1 MSEQNKV
8 GPAPEAVKKTDEM
21 AAVVNQT
28 GEPIISMKKL
38 AAAGV
43 QYGHQMRKWNPK
55 MAKFIYTS
63 DRGIHIVDL
72 KKTVTKIEEAYNKL
86 KEIVANNGKVL
97 FVGTKKQI
105 QEVIKEQALR
115 SGSFFINR
123 RWLGGTLTN
132 FRTILGR
139 IRYLKDLEK
148 QQADGNF
155 ELRPKKEVNSLRK
168 TAEKLNRNLEGIKEI
183 RMLPKAVFVVDPMI
197 DHNAVAEARKLKIP
211 VFGITDTNCDPEIV
225 DYAIPGNDDAVG
237 SVRIIVEVLAD
248 AVVEAKGGQTLVAY
262 VKDDVYLER
271 LNAMKEIAKPS
282 AAAAPAAAP
291 IPAVA
296 PAAAPTVPGPTV
308 VSSAAPTAA
317 KPVVVSAP
325 STAPTAAKPATAPA
339 TAKPLPAVS
348 SAAKPV
354 SAAAPTVAKPAE
366 GPAVEK
372 TIVKTK
378 TEHSDKPTVSPA
390 PVTTSA
396 TPTDKSKLPAKEEKT
411 TAVKKGKIDA
421 KETKE

>member
-1 MSEQNKV
+1 MEAQQIGGFTMSEQQK
-8 GPAPEAVKKTDEM
+8 GLGTAPITVQKDEM
-21 AAVVNQT
+21 AQVINQT

-72 KKTVTKIEEAYNKL
+72 KKTVTKIEEAYKKL
-86 KEIVANNGKVL
+86 KEIVSNNGKVL

-105 QEVIKEQALR
+105 QDIIKEQSLR

-132 FRTILGR
+132 FKTILNR

-148 QQADGNF
+148 QQEDGNF
-155 ELRPKKEVNSLRK
+155 NLRPKKEINQLKKV
-168 TAEKLNRNLEGIKEI
+168 AEKLNRNLEGIKEI

-197 DHNAVAEARKLKIP
+197 DHNAVAEAKKLKIP
-211 VFGITDTNCDPEIV
+211 VFGITDTNCDPELV

-237 SVRIIVEVLAD
+237 SVRIILELFAD
-248 AVVEAKGGQTLVAY
+248 AIVEAKGGQTVVAY

-271 LNAMKEIAKPS
+271 LNAMKEIARPSVIPS
-282 AAAAPAAAP
+282 AAPVSTP
-291 IPAVA
+291 TPAVT
-296 PAAAPTVPGPTV
+296 PTVPV
-308 VSSAAPTAA
+308 
-317 KPVVVSAP
+317 
-325 STAPTAAKPATAPA
+325 
-339 TAKPLPAVS
+339 
-348 SAAKPV
+348 
-354 SAAAPTVAKPAE
+354 
-366 GPAVEK
+366 VEK
-372 TIVKTK
+372 VLVKEK
-378 TEHSDKPTVSPA
+378 TEHSDKPAVSPA
-390 PVTTSA
+390 PT
-396 TPTDKSKLPAKEEKT
+396 LEEKKP
-411 TAVKKGKIDA
+411 APRKKKIDA

>member
-1 MSEQNKV
+1 MEAQQIGGFTMSEQQK
-8 GPAPEAVKKTDEM
+8 GLGTAPITVQKDEM
-21 AAVVNQT
+21 AQVINQT

-72 KKTVTKIEEAYNKL
+72 KKTVTKIEEAYKKL
-86 KEIVANNGKVL
+86 KEIVSNNGKIL

-105 QEVIKEQALR
+105 QDIIKEQSLR

-132 FRTILGR
+132 FKTILNR

-148 QQADGNF
+148 QQEDGNF
-155 ELRPKKEVNSLRK
+155 NLRPKKEINQLKKV
-168 TAEKLNRNLEGIKEI
+168 AEKLNRNLEGIKEI

-197 DHNAVAEARKLKIP
+197 DHNAVAEAKKLKIP
-211 VFGITDTNCDPEIV
+211 VFGITDTNCDPELV

-237 SVRIIVEVLAD
+237 SVRIILELFAD
-248 AVVEAKGGQTLVAY
+248 AIVEAKGGQTVVAY

-271 LNAMKEIAKPS
+271 LNAMKEIARPS
-282 AAAAPAAAP
+282 VIPAAAP
-291 IPAVA
+291 VSTPTPAVK
-296 PAAAPTVPGPTV
+296 PTVPV
-308 VSSAAPTAA
+308 
-317 KPVVVSAP
+317 
-325 STAPTAAKPATAPA
+325 
-339 TAKPLPAVS
+339 
-348 SAAKPV
+348 
-354 SAAAPTVAKPAE
+354 
-366 GPAVEK
+366 VEK
-372 TIVKTK
+372 VLVKEK
-378 TEHSDKPTVSPA
+378 TEHSDKPAVSPA
-390 PVTTSA
+390 PT
-396 TPTDKSKLPAKEEKT
+396 LEEKKP
-411 TAVKKGKIDA
+411 APRKKKIDA

>member
-1 MSEQNKV
+1 MEAQQIGGFTMSEQQK
-8 GPAPEAVKKTDEM
+8 GLGTAPITVQKDEM
-21 AAVVNQT
+21 AQVINQT

-72 KKTVTKIEEAYNKL
+72 KKTVTKIEEAYKKL
-86 KEIVANNGKVL
+86 KEIVSNNGKIL

-105 QEVIKEQALR
+105 QDIIKEQSLR

-132 FRTILGR
+132 FKTILNR

-148 QQADGNF
+148 QQEDGNF
-155 ELRPKKEVNSLRK
+155 NLRPKKEINQLKKV
-168 TAEKLNRNLEGIKEI
+168 AEKLNRNLEGIKEI

-197 DHNAVAEARKLKIP
+197 DHNAVAEAKKLKIP
-211 VFGITDTNCDPEIV
+211 VFGITDTNCDPELV

-237 SVRIIVEVLAD
+237 SVRIILELFAD
-248 AVVEAKGGQTLVAY
+248 AIVEAKGGQTVVAY

-271 LNAMKEIAKPS
+271 LNAMKEIARPSVIPS
-282 AAAAPAAAP
+282 AAPVSTP
-291 IPAVA
+291 TPAVT
-296 PAAAPTVPGPTV
+296 PTG
-308 VSSAAPTAA
+308 
-317 KPVVVSAP
+317 PVV
-325 STAPTAAKPATAPA
+325 
-339 TAKPLPAVS
+339 
-348 SAAKPV
+348 
-354 SAAAPTVAKPAE
+354 
-366 GPAVEK
+366 EK
-372 TIVKTK
+372 VLVKEK
-378 TEHSDKPTVSPA
+378 TEHSDKPAVSPA
-390 PVTTSA
+390 PT
-396 TPTDKSKLPAKEEKT
+396 LEEKKP
-411 TAVKKGKIDA
+411 APRKKKIDA

>member
-1 MSEQNKV
+1 MEAQQIGGFTMSEQQKGLGTTPITV
-8 GPAPEAVKKTDEM
+8 QKDEM
-21 AAVVNQT
+21 AQVINQT

-72 KKTVTKIEEAYNKL
+72 KKTVTKIEEAYKKL
-86 KEIVANNGKVL
+86 KEIVSNNGKIL

-105 QEVIKEQALR
+105 QDIIKEQSLR

-132 FRTILGR
+132 FKTILNR

-148 QQADGNF
+148 QQEDGNF
-155 ELRPKKEVNSLRK
+155 NLRPKKEINQLKKV
-168 TAEKLNRNLEGIKEI
+168 AEKLNRNLEGIKEI

-197 DHNAVAEARKLKIP
+197 DHNAVAEAKKLKIP
-211 VFGITDTNCDPEIV
+211 VFGITDTNCDPELV

-237 SVRIIVEVLAD
+237 SVRIILELFAD
-248 AVVEAKGGQTLVAY
+248 AIVEAKGGQTVVAY

-271 LNAMKEIAKPS
+271 LNAMKEIARPS
-282 AAAAPAAAP
+282 VIPAAAP
-291 IPAVA
+291 VSTPTPAVT
-296 PAAAPTVPGPTV
+296 PTVPV
-308 VSSAAPTAA
+308 
-317 KPVVVSAP
+317 
-325 STAPTAAKPATAPA
+325 
-339 TAKPLPAVS
+339 
-348 SAAKPV
+348 
-354 SAAAPTVAKPAE
+354 
-366 GPAVEK
+366 VEK
-372 TIVKTK
+372 VLVKEK
-378 TEHSDKPTVSPA
+378 TEHSDKPAVSPA
-390 PVTTSA
+390 PT
-396 TPTDKSKLPAKEEKT
+396 LEEEKP
-411 TAVKKGKIDA
+411 APRKKKIDA

>member
-1 MSEQNKV
+1 MEAQQIGGFTMSEQQK
-8 GPAPEAVKKTDEM
+8 GLGTAPITVQKDEM
-21 AAVVNQT
+21 AQVINQT

-72 KKTVTKIEEAYNKL
+72 KKTVTKIEEAYKKL
-86 KEIVANNGKVL
+86 KEIVSNNGKIL

-105 QEVIKEQALR
+105 QDIIKEQSLR

-132 FRTILGR
+132 FKTILNR

-148 QQADGNF
+148 QQEDGNF
-155 ELRPKKEVNSLRK
+155 NLRPKKEINQLKKV
-168 TAEKLNRNLEGIKEI
+168 AEKLNRNLEGIKEI

-197 DHNAVAEARKLKIP
+197 DHNAVAEAKKLKIP
-211 VFGITDTNCDPEIV
+211 VFGITDTNCDPELV

-237 SVRIIVEVLAD
+237 SVRIILELFAD
-248 AVVEAKGGQTLVAY
+248 AIVEAKGGQTVVAY

-271 LNAMKEIAKPS
+271 LNAMKEIARPS
-282 AAAAPAAAP
+282 VIPAAAP
-291 IPAVA
+291 VSTPTPAVT
-296 PAAAPTVPGPTV
+296 PTVPV
-308 VSSAAPTAA
+308 
-317 KPVVVSAP
+317 
-325 STAPTAAKPATAPA
+325 
-339 TAKPLPAVS
+339 
-348 SAAKPV
+348 
-354 SAAAPTVAKPAE
+354 
-366 GPAVEK
+366 VEK
-372 TIVKTK
+372 VLVKEK
-378 TEHSDKPTVSPA
+378 TEHSDKPAVSPA
-390 PVTTSA
+390 PT
-396 TPTDKSKLPAKEEKT
+396 LEEKKP
-411 TAVKKGKIDA
+411 APRKKKIDA

>member
-1 MSEQNKV
+1 MEAQQIGGFTMSEQQKGLGTTPITV
-8 GPAPEAVKKTDEM
+8 QKDEM
-21 AAVVNQT
+21 AQVINQT

-72 KKTVTKIEEAYNKL
+72 KKTVTKIEEAYKKL
-86 KEIVANNGKVL
+86 KEIVSNNGKIL

-105 QEVIKEQALR
+105 QDIIKEQSLR

-132 FRTILGR
+132 FKTILNR

-148 QQADGNF
+148 QQEDGNF
-155 ELRPKKEVNSLRK
+155 NLRPKKEINQLKKV
-168 TAEKLNRNLEGIKEI
+168 AEKLNRNLEGIKEI

-197 DHNAVAEARKLKIP
+197 DHNAVAEAKKLKIP
-211 VFGITDTNCDPEIV
+211 VFGITDTNCDPELV

-237 SVRIIVEVLAD
+237 SVRIILELFAD
-248 AVVEAKGGQTLVAY
+248 AIVEAKGGQTVVAY

-271 LNAMKEIAKPS
+271 LNAMKEIARPS
-282 AAAAPAAAP
+282 VIPAAAP
-291 IPAVA
+291 VSTPTPAVT
-296 PAAAPTVPGPTV
+296 PTVPV
-308 VSSAAPTAA
+308 
-317 KPVVVSAP
+317 
-325 STAPTAAKPATAPA
+325 
-339 TAKPLPAVS
+339 
-348 SAAKPV
+348 
-354 SAAAPTVAKPAE
+354 
-366 GPAVEK
+366 VEK
-372 TIVKTK
+372 VLVKEK
-378 TEHSDKPTVSPA
+378 TEHSDKPAVSPA
-390 PVTTSA
+390 PT
-396 TPTDKSKLPAKEEKT
+396 LEEKKP
-411 TAVKKGKIDA
+411 APRKKKIDA

>member
-1 MSEQNKV
+1 MEAQQIGGFTMSEQQKGLGTTPITV
-8 GPAPEAVKKTDEM
+8 QKDEM
-21 AAVVNQT
+21 AQVINQT

-72 KKTVTKIEEAYNKL
+72 KKTVTKIEEAYKKL
-86 KEIVANNGKVL
+86 KEIVSNNGKIL

-105 QEVIKEQALR
+105 QDIIKEQSLR

-132 FRTILGR
+132 FKTILNR

-148 QQADGNF
+148 QQEDGNF
-155 ELRPKKEVNSLRK
+155 NLRPKKEINQLKKV
-168 TAEKLNRNLEGIKEI
+168 AEKLNRNLEGIKEI

-197 DHNAVAEARKLKIP
+197 DHNAVAEAKKLKIP
-211 VFGITDTNCDPEIV
+211 VFGITDTNCDPELV

-237 SVRIIVEVLAD
+237 SVRIILELFAD
-248 AVVEAKGGQTLVAY
+248 AIVEAKGGQTVVAY

-271 LNAMKEIAKPS
+271 LNAMKEIARPS
-282 AAAAPAAAP
+282 VIPAAAP
-291 IPAVA
+291 VSTPTPAVT
-296 PAAAPTVPGPTV
+296 PTVPV
-308 VSSAAPTAA
+308 
-317 KPVVVSAP
+317 
-325 STAPTAAKPATAPA
+325 
-339 TAKPLPAVS
+339 
-348 SAAKPV
+348 
-354 SAAAPTVAKPAE
+354 
-366 GPAVEK
+366 VEK
-372 TIVKTK
+372 VLVKEK
-378 TEHSDKPTVSPA
+378 TEHSDKPAVSPA
-390 PVTTSA
+390 PN
-396 TPTDKSKLPAKEEKT
+396 LEEKKP
-411 TAVKKGKIDA
+411 APRKKKIDA